1 VDKLER
7 LLNLTMTLLETP
19 RLLTSADIRDRVPGY
34 PDGDA
39 SFKRAFERD
48 KESLREMGI
57 PLTLEEIPFTDPPAD
72 GYRIRKDEYYLRDP
86 GFAPDE
92 LAALNLAASAVKLDS
107 AHGIEGLWKLGSAV
121 DGPPDGSVGEP
132 SLLAGAATVALPDDP
147 NLGPLF
153 SAVIER
159 RPVQFRYRDAE
170 RTVDPY
176 RLDFQRGRWY
186 LTGYDHDRRDERN
199 YRINRIQGAV
209 EPIGTRRFA
218 RPTTAGPGGPG
229 QPWQFGGGAPVIARL
244 LVDPVQAPWLSQHL
258 GADAV
263 IEERPDGAIVAS
275 MPVTNWPAFRSFVL
289 TFLEHAE
296 ILSPPDLVQA
306 MVEWLDEMAS

>member
-1 VDKLER
+1 
-7 LLNLTMTLLETP
+7 
-19 RLLTSADIRDRVPGY
+19 
-34 PDGDA
+34 
-39 SFKRAFERD
+39 
-48 KESLREMGI
+48 MGI
-57 PLTLEEIPFTDPPAD
+57 PLTLEEVPFTDPPAD

-121 DGPPDGSVGEP
+121 DGPLDASVGEP
-132 SLLAGAATVALPDDP
+132 NLPAEAATVALPDDP

-159 RPVQFRYRDAE
+159 RPVRFRYHDAE

-186 LTGYDHDRRDERN
+186 LTAYDHDRRDERN
-199 YRINRIQGAV
+199 YRIDRIQGAV

-218 RPTTAGPGGPG
+218 RPITAVPGGPG
-229 QPWQFGGGAPVIARL
+229 QPWQFGEGDPVIAHL
-244 LVDPVQAPWLSQHL
+244 LVDPLQAPWLRQHL
-258 GADAV
+258 GADADAV
-263 IEERPDGAIVAS
+263 IDERPDGAIVAS

-296 ILSPPDLVQA
+296 ILSPPDLRQA
-306 MVEWLDEMAS
+306 MVDWLDGMAS